1 VKYFALPIYFHASPI
16 ESHRC
21 SKQPERSVFRQRLQL
36 LQQFQR
42 MIYMFTLENTEG
54 FSQKTLD
61 KMNAEVKERLKKY
74 DPKSK
79 DYKKKRV
86 EIEEEIFDN
95 YCSDSF
101 SPSMKF

>member
-1 VKYFALPIYFHASPI
+1 
-16 ESHRC
+16 
-21 SKQPERSVFRQRLQL
+21 
-36 LQQFQR
+36 
-42 MIYMFTLENTEG
+42 MFTLENTEG

-61 KMNAEVKERLKKY
+61 QMNAEVRERMKKH

-79 DYKKKRV
+79 DYKKKQS

-95 YCSDSF
+95 YCNNSF